1 MMITPKHF
9 ARELD
14 VEPRIVRMLLRTRF
28 GKPDKKYWLW
38 DEREAKA
45 IKKWLAQSLGKK
57 VGVR

>member
-1 MMITPKHF
+1 MKITPKHI

-28 GKPDKKYWLW
+28 GKAANKYWTW
-38 DEREAKA
+38 NEREAKA

-57 VGVR
+57 V